1 MNFWEQIF
9 LDNSV
14 RQYIVVASIILVAYV
29 FKKFIGRYVS
39 WLFFF
44 LMQRMGRVIERK
56 AFIDMIIEPVEKFLF
71 IFISYFALR
80 SLVFPKMLVVK
91 VWRKVMTPDITEAIG
106 ETLLIWFFFQMVL
119 RLVDYVA
126 FVMGKKADLT
136 PEQDDNQLVVFFK
149 DFLKVVIIIIGLLTM
164 ISIVFH
170 KNINSILAGFSI
182 VAAAMALAARE
193 SLENLIA
200 SFIIFFDKP
209 FTSGDLLKVN
219 NITGTVERIGLR
231 STRIRTAEKTYVTIP
246 NKQMVD
252 SIVDNLSLRTHRRA
266 EFRLVL
272 DNRNSAMQVR
282 TLIAEIKEV
291 LNDKRIVDS
300 NVFLA
305 DIAAEGYAISADYLS
320 EELDFK
326 GFNLLKEELNLKVID
341 MIEKMDLQ
349 MAGSERSVRIITDQP
364 SSPQGSASVAPTA

>member
-14 RQYIVVASIILVAYV
+14 RQYIIVASIILVAYV

-56 AFIDMIIEPVEKFLF
+56 AFIDMIVEPVEKFLF
-71 IFISYFALR
+71 VFISYFALR
-80 SLVFPKMLVVK
+80 SLVFPKVLVVNLWK
-91 VWRKVMTPDITEAIG
+91 VSTPEIAEAIG
-106 ETLLIWFFFQMVL
+106 ETLLIWFFFQMLL

-126 FVMGKKADLT
+126 LVMGKKADLT

-149 DFLKVVIIIIGLLTM
+149 DFLKVIIIIIGALTL
-164 ISIVFH
+164 ISVVFH
-170 KNINSILAGFSI
+170 KDITSILAGFSI
-182 VAAAMALAARE
+182 IAAAMALAARE

-219 NITGTVERIGLR
+219 NITGTVEKIGLR
-231 STRIRTAEKTYVTIP
+231 STRIRTAEKTYVTVP

-266 EFRLVL
+266 EFKLVL
-272 DNRNSAMQVR
+272 DNHNTVEQVR
-282 TLIAEIKEV
+282 TLIAGIRE
-291 LNDKRIVDS
+291 LLRDSRIIDS
-300 NVFLA
+300 NVFLT
-305 DIAAEGYAISADYLS
+305 DIAAEGYTINVDYLS
-320 EELDFK
+320 VQLEIK
-326 GFNLLKEELNLKVID
+326 GFNTMKEEIHLKVID

-364 SSPQGSASVAPTA
+364 SSPQGSASIAPTA

>member
-272 DNRNSAMQVR
+272 DNRNSAVQLR

>member
-14 RQYIVVASIILVAYV
+14 RQYAMVASIVLVAYV
-29 FKKFIGRYVS
+29 FKRFIGRYVS

-56 AFIDMIIEPVEKFLF
+56 EFIDMIVEPVEKFLF
-71 IFISYFALR
+71 VFISYLALR
-80 SLVFPKMLVVK
+80 SLVFPKILIVSF
-91 VWRKVMTPDITEAIG
+91 RKIATPDITEAIG
-106 ETLLIWFFFQMVL
+106 ETLLIWFFFQMLL

-149 DFLKVVIIIIGLLTM
+149 DFLKVVIIIIGALTM
-164 ISIVFH
+164 ISVVFH
-170 KNINSILAGFSI
+170 KEITNILAGFSI
-182 VAAAMALAARE
+182 IAAAMALAARE

-209 FTSGDLLKVN
+209 FTTGDLLKVN
-219 NITGTVERIGLR
+219 SITGTVEKIGLR
-231 STRIRTAEKTYVTIP
+231 STRIRTAEKTYVTVP

-252 SIVDNLSLRTHRRA
+252 SIVDNMSLRTHRRA
-266 EFRLVL
+266 EFKLVL
-272 DNRNSAMQVR
+272 DNHNTAEQVR
-282 TLIAEIKEV
+282 ALLSGIKEI
-291 LNDKRIVDS
+291 LKDQRIVDS

-305 DIAAEGYAISADYLS
+305 DVAAEGYTITVDYLS
-320 EELDFK
+320 GQLEFK
-326 GFNLLKEELNLKVID
+326 SFSIMKEEVQLRIIETV
-341 MIEKMDLQ
+341 EKMNLQ

-364 SSPQGSASVAPTA
+364 SSPQGNASVVPTA

>member
-14 RQYIVVASIILVAYV
+14 RQYAIVASIMLVAYV
-29 FKKFIGRYVS
+29 FKRFIGRYVS

-56 AFIDMIIEPVEKFLF
+56 EFIDMIVEPMEKFLF
-71 IFISYFALR
+71 VFISYLALR
-80 SLVFPKMLVVK
+80 SLVFPKIFIVSF
-91 VWRKVMTPDITEAIG
+91 RKIATPDITEAIG
-106 ETLLIWFFFQMVL
+106 ETLLIWFFFQMLL

-149 DFLKVVIIIIGLLTM
+149 DFLKVVIIIIGALTM
-164 ISIVFH
+164 ISVVFH
-170 KNINSILAGFSI
+170 KEITNILAGFSI
-182 VAAAMALAARE
+182 IAAAMALAARE

-209 FTSGDLLKVN
+209 FTTGDLLKVN
-219 NITGTVERIGLR
+219 SITGTVEKIGLR
-231 STRIRTAEKTYVTIP
+231 STRIRTAEKTYVTVP

-252 SIVDNLSLRTHRRA
+252 SIVDNMSLRTHRRA
-266 EFRLVL
+266 EFKLVL
-272 DNRNSAMQVR
+272 DNHNTAEQVR
-282 TLIAEIKEV
+282 ALLSGIKEI
-291 LNDKRIVDS
+291 LKDQRIVDS

-305 DIAAEGYAISADYLS
+305 DVAAEGYTITVDYLS
-320 EELDFK
+320 GQLEFK
-326 GFNLLKEELNLKVID
+326 SFSIMKEEVHLRIIEMV
-341 MIEKMDLQ
+341 EKMGLQ

-364 SSPQGSASVAPTA
+364 SSPQGNA

>member
-71 IFISYFALR
+71 VFISYFALR
-80 SLVFPKMLVVK
+80 SLVFPKLLIVNLWK
-91 VWRKVMTPDITEAIG
+91 ITTPEITEAIG
-106 ETLLIWFFFQMVL
+106 ETLLIWFFFQMLL

-126 FVMGKKADLT
+126 LVMGKKADLT

-149 DFLKVVIIIIGLLTM
+149 DFLKVIIIIIGGLTL

-170 KNINSILAGFSI
+170 KDITSILAGFSI
-182 VAAAMALAARE
+182 IAAAMALAARE

-231 STRIRTAEKTYVTIP
+231 STRIRTAEKTYVTVP

-272 DNRNSAMQVR
+272 DNRNTVVQVR
-282 TLIAEIKEV
+282 ALIAGVKDL

-305 DIAAEGYAISADYLS
+305 DIAAEGYSINVDYLS
-320 EELDFK
+320 EQLDFK
-326 GFNLLKEELNLKVID
+326 GFNLMKEELNLKVID

>member
-1 MNFWEQIF
+1 MNFWEQVF

-14 RQYIVVASIILVAYV
+14 RQYIIVASIILVAYV

-56 AFIDMIIEPVEKFLF
+56 AFIDMIVEPVEKFLF
-71 IFISYFALR
+71 VFISYFALR
-80 SLVFPKMLVVK
+80 SLVFPKVLVVNLWK
-91 VWRKVMTPDITEAIG
+91 VSTPEIAEAIG
-106 ETLLIWFFFQMVL
+106 ETLLIWFFFQMLL

-126 FVMGKKADLT
+126 LVMGKKADLT

-149 DFLKVVIIIIGLLTM
+149 DFLKVIIIIIGALTL
-164 ISIVFH
+164 ISVVFH
-170 KNINSILAGFSI
+170 KDITSILAGFSI
-182 VAAAMALAARE
+182 IAAAMALAARE

-219 NITGTVERIGLR
+219 NITGTVEKIGLR
-231 STRIRTAEKTYVTIP
+231 STRIRTAEKTYVTVP

-266 EFRLVL
+266 EFKLVL
-272 DNRNSAMQVR
+272 DSHNTVEQVR
-282 TLIAEIKEV
+282 TLIAGIRE
-291 LNDKRIVDS
+291 LLRDSRIIDS
-300 NVFLA
+300 NVFLT
-305 DIAAEGYAISADYLS
+305 DIAAEGYTINVDYLS
-320 EELDFK
+320 VQLEIK
-326 GFNLLKEELNLKVID
+326 GFNTMKEEIHLKVID

-364 SSPQGSASVAPTA
+364 SSPQGSASIAPTA

>member
-272 DNRNSAMQVR
+272 DNRNSAVQVR

-364 SSPQGSASVAPTA
+364 SSPQGSASVVPTA

>member
-1 MNFWEQIF
+1 MNFWEQIY

-14 RQYIVVASIILVAYV
+14 RQYIVVSSIILVAYV
-29 FKKFIGRYVS
+29 LKKFIGRYVS

-71 IFISYFALR
+71 VFISYFALR
-80 SLVFPKMLVVK
+80 SLTFPKLLIFK
-91 VWRKVMTPDITEAIG
+91 LWKLTSPDITEAIG
-106 ETLLIWFFFQMVL
+106 ETLLIWFFFQMLL
-119 RLVDYVA
+119 RLVDYMA
-126 FVMGKKADLT
+126 LVMGKKADLT
-136 PEQDDNQLVVFFK
+136 PEQDDNQLIVFFK
-149 DFLKVVIIIIGLLTM
+149 DFLKVVIIIIGILTM
-164 ISIVFH
+164 ISVVFH

-219 NITGTVERIGLR
+219 NITGTVEKIGLR
-231 STRIRTAEKTYVTIP
+231 STRIRTAEKTYVTVP

-266 EFRLVL
+266 EFKLVL
-272 DNRNSAMQVR
+272 DNRNSAEQIRV
-282 TLIAEIKEV
+282 LIEGIKD
-291 LNDKRIVDS
+291 LLKDKRIVES
-300 NVFLA
+300 GVFLT
-305 DIAAEGYAISADYLS
+305 DIAAEGYTINIEYLS
-320 EELDFK
+320 VQLDIR
-326 GFNLLKEELNLKVID
+326 GFNMMREDIYLKVID
-341 MIEKMDLQ
+341 LIEKMDLQ
-349 MAGSERSVRIITDQP
+349 MAGSERNVRIIKDQP
-364 SSPQGSASVAPTA
+364 SSPEGSASVAPTA

>member
-71 IFISYFALR
+71 VFISYFALR
-80 SLVFPKMLVVK
+80 SLVFPKLLIVNLWK
-91 VWRKVMTPDITEAIG
+91 VNTPEITEALG
-106 ETLLIWFFFQMVL
+106 ETLLIWFFFQMLL

-126 FVMGKKADLT
+126 LVMGKKADLT

-149 DFLKVVIIIIGLLTM
+149 DFLKVIIIIMGALTM
-164 ISIVFH
+164 ISVVFH
-170 KNINSILAGFSI
+170 KDITSILAGFSI
-182 VAAAMALAARE
+182 IAAAMALAARE

-231 STRIRTAEKTYVTIP
+231 STRIRTAEKTYVTVP

-272 DNRNSAMQVR
+272 DNRNTVVQVR
-282 TLIAEIKEV
+282 ALIAEIKNILDE
-291 LNDKRIVDS
+291 KRIVDS

-305 DIAAEGYAISADYLS
+305 DIAAEGYAINVDYLS

-326 GFNLLKEELNLKVID
+326 SFNLMKEELSLKVID

-364 SSPQGSASVAPTA
+364 SSPQGSASVVPTA

>member
-272 DNRNSAMQVR
+272 DNRNSAVQVR

>member
-231 STRIRTAEKTYVTIP
+231 STRIRTAE
-246 NKQMVD
+246 M
-252 SIVDNLSLRTHRRA
+252 
-266 EFRLVL
+266 E
-272 DNRNSAMQVR
+272 
-282 TLIAEIKEV
+282 
-291 LNDKRIVDS
+291 
-300 NVFLA
+300 
-305 DIAAEGYAISADYLS
+305 
-320 EELDFK
+320 
-326 GFNLLKEELNLKVID
+326 
-341 MIEKMDLQ
+341 
-349 MAGSERSVRIITDQP
+349 
-364 SSPQGSASVAPTA
+364 APCCESR